1 MGRTRGKPSGV
12 EGTWEDVSFV
22 AVTGAAIV
30 TITAAATI
38 NLLWCNG
45 ATTTTDQSAVPGGV
59 QVVVSGRKFKWSTRR
74 KDRSNGRLSILLG
87 QEHVEVSGEVRQ
99 LEPVGPL
106 TASGGGEGGSVYS
119 DEHGRWQI
127 FVRYCCVY

>member
-1 MGRTRGKPSGV
+1 MSL
-12 EGTWEDVSFV
+12 V

-30 TITAAATI
+30 TITAAAI

-45 ATTTTDQSAVPGGV
+45 ATTTDQSAVPGGV
-59 QVVVSGRKFKWSTRR
+59 EVVVSGRKFKWSTRR

-99 LEPVGPL
+99 LELVGPL
-106 TASGGGEGGSVYS
+106 SASGGGEGGSVYN